1 MSLLN
6 PVIKKLQY
14 KLQEDVLIIDAPPEF
29 KEVLSDW
36 KKTAKLHTAAAGN
49 KTFSFAL
56 IFVKSEAEVKKAAS
70 HYIKLLE
77 PDAVSWMVY
86 PKKTSKKYSS
96 TITRDSG
103 WSALG
108 ELGYEGVSMVSVD
121 DDWSAFRFRKADYI
135 KTMKRRQELA
145 MSKAGKERT
154 KKAPK

>member
-14 KLQEDVLIIDAPPEF
+14 KLQEDVLIIEAPPEF

-36 KKTAKLHTAAAGN
+36 KKTAKLHTAPAGN
-49 KTFSFAL
+49 KTFPFAL
-56 IFVKSEAEVKKAAS
+56 IFVKTEADVKKAAS

-86 PKKTSKKYSS
+86 PKKTSKKYKS

-108 ELGYEGVSMVSVD
+108 ELGYEGVSMISVD

-145 MSKAGKERT
+145 MSKSGKERT
-154 KKAPK
+154 KKASK

>member
-14 KLQEDVLIIDAPPEF
+14 KLQEEVLIVDAPAAFKDVLA
-29 KEVLSDW
+29 DW
-36 KKTAKLHTAAAGN
+36 KKTAKIYTAASGK

-56 IFVKSEAEVKKAAS
+56 IFVIIEADIKKAAAN
-70 HYIKLLE
+70 YIKLLE

-86 PKKTSKKYSS
+86 PKKTSKKHTSDIS
-96 TITRDSG
+96 RDNG

-121 DDWSAFRFRKADYI
+121 DDWSAFRFRKSNYI

-145 MSKAGKERT
+145 MSKEGKQRT
-154 KKAPK
+154 KKK